1 MAIDRINLI
10 KCEAGRRTRKGGSLD
25 KKILDA
31 CCGSRMFWFNKQ
43 NKDVLYIDK
52 RYESLIAKDS
62 SSKSGERIIDVFP
75 DVVCDFTEMPF
86 ENESFYLVVFD
97 PPHLKTLGKTS
108 WLAKKY
114 GRLEDNWKP
123 MIKKGFDECMR
134 VLKTNGILIFKWNE
148 TEIKVSDVL
157 SLIEYQPLFGHTT
170 GRQSKTMWV
179 CFMKSEPLKASQS

>member
-1 MAIDRINLI
+1 M
-10 KCEAGRRTRKGGSLD
+10 D

-31 CCGSRMFWFNKQ
+31 CCGSKMFWFDKQ

-62 SSKSGERIIDVFP
+62 SCKSGERIIDVFP

-114 GRLEDNWKP
+114 GRLENNWQP
-123 MIKKGFDECMR
+123 VIKKGFDECMR

-148 TEIKVSDVL
+148 TEIKVNEVL

-179 CFMKSEPLKASQS
+179 CFMKSEPRKASQELSHVI